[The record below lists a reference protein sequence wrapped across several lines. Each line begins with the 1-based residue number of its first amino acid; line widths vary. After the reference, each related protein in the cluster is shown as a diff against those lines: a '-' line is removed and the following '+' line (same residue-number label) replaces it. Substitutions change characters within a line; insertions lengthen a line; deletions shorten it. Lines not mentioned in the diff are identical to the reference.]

1 VGGCAVRR
9 VQRGPLGA
17 RATIAPADGFTIAN
31 GGFVSSD
38 GSSKAGGIVYLVGAG
53 PGDPGLITA
62 RGRDLI
68 AACDAIVHDALA
80 NPALYA
86 DTRAALYDVGKRGG
100 STDSARQDE
109 INGLLVRLA
118 REGKRVVR
126 LKGGDPFVFGRGSEE
141 AQALAA
147 AAIPFEVVPGVTAG
161 IAAPAY
167 AGIPVTHRG
176 MATSVTFVTGH
187 EDPTKGAPT
196 VDWSALARA
205 GGTLVLYM
213 GVRSLG
219 RIVRTLRDAG
229 MPADTPAAAVQWGT
243 RSDQRT
249 LVATL
254 STLEARV
261 DEAGLE
267 APVIFVI
274 GSVVSLRDEIAWLE
288 RRPLFGWR
296 VLVTRAQSPRS
307 SLAQALADA
316 GAEVVEAPATR
327 IEPLDP
333 GCVRGAIA
341 HLDAYDWI
349 IFTSQNGV
357 ELFWGA
363 LRDLGLDARAL
374 AGLRVAAVGPAT
386 TASLLGR
393 GIAVD
398 VTPERFV
405 AEGVLDA
412 LAARDDIAGTRVL
425 YVGADG
431 ARDVLPNGLT
441 AMGARVDFAP
451 IYRSVPD
458 AAGGDAIRA
467 FARGATERTLAAFTS
482 ASAVRA
488 CAEAAGEAKV
498 RVKAASIGPATTAA
512 AREAGLMV
520 CVEAARSTIPSLV
533 EAIVAYGLSD
543 TNEKSSGA
551 I

>member
-1 VGGCAVRR
+1 VTPEEPSETA
-9 VQRGPLGA
+9 
-17 RATIAPADGFTIAN
+17 
-31 GGFVSSD
+31 
-38 GSSKAGGIVYLVGAG
+38 GIVYLVGAG

-68 AACDAIVHDALA
+68 GECDAIVYDALA

-86 DTRAALYDVGKRGG
+86 DSRATLHDVGKRGG
-100 STDSARQDE
+100 STDSARQEE
-109 INGLLVRLA
+109 INRLLVSLA
-118 REGKRVVR
+118 RDGQRVVR

-147 AAIPFEVVPGVTAG
+147 AGIPFEVVPGVTAG

-176 MATSVTFVTGH
+176 AATSVTFVTGH

-219 RIVRTLRDAG
+219 RIARTLLAAG
-229 MPADTPAAAVQWGT
+229 MPMETPAAAVQWGT

-249 LVATL
+249 VVATL
-254 STLEARV
+254 STLEACV
-261 DEAGLE
+261 EEAGLE

-274 GSVVSLRDEIAWLE
+274 GQVVALRREIAWLE

-307 SLAQALADA
+307 SLARALSDA
-316 GAEVVEAPATR
+316 GADVVEAPATR

-357 ELFWGA
+357 ELFWAA
-363 LRDLGLDARAL
+363 LREMGLDARAL
-374 AGLRVAAVGPAT
+374 AAVRVAAVGPAT
-386 TASLLGR
+386 AAALLDH

-405 AEGVLDA
+405 AEGVLEA
-412 LAARDDIAGTRVL
+412 VAARDDVAGSRVL
-425 YVGADG
+425 YVAADG

-441 AMGARVDFAP
+441 TMGARVDVAP

-467 FARGATERTLAAFTS
+467 FAREATDRTLAAFTS

-488 CAEAAGEAKV
+488 FADAAGDARG
-498 RVKAASIGPATTAA
+498 RVAAASIGPATTAA
-512 AREAGLMV
+512 AREAGLTV
-520 CVEAARSTIPSLV
+520 CVEAARSTIPSLLD
-533 EAIVAYGLSD
+533 AIVAYGMSRA
-543 TNEKSSGA
+543 NENA
-551 I
+551 R

>member
-1 VGGCAVRR
+1 MT
-9 VQRGPLGA
+9 P
-17 RATIAPADGFTIAN
+17 DGTSEA
-31 GGFVSSD
+31 
-38 GSSKAGGIVYLVGAG
+38 AGIVYLVGAG

-86 DTRAALYDVGKRGG
+86 DARATLHDVGKRGG
-100 STDSARQDE
+100 STESTRQDE
-109 INGLLVRLA
+109 INNLLVRLA

-147 AAIPFEVVPGVTAG
+147 AGIPFEIVPGVTAG

-176 MATSVTFVTGH
+176 VATSVTFVTGH
-187 EDPTKGAPT
+187 EDPAKGAPT
-196 VDWSALARA
+196 VDWSALAHA

-219 RIVRTLRDAG
+219 RIVRTLRAAG
-229 MPADTPAAAVQWGT
+229 MSPDTPAAAVQWGT
-243 RSDQRT
+243 RADQRT

-254 STLEARV
+254 STLEKRV
-261 DEAGLE
+261 VDAGLE

-274 GSVVSLRDEIAWLE
+274 GGVVTLREEIAWLE

-307 SLAQALADA
+307 SLARALADA
-316 GAEVVEAPATR
+316 GADVVEAPATR

-357 ELFWGA
+357 EIFWAA
-363 LRDLGLDARAL
+363 LRDLNLDARAL
-374 AGLRVAAVGPAT
+374 AALRVTSVGPAT
-386 TASLLGR
+386 AAALLDH

-405 AEGVLDA
+405 AEGVLEA
-412 LAARDDIAGTRVL
+412 LAARDDVAGSRVL
-425 YVGADG
+425 YVAADG

-441 AMGARVDFAP
+441 AMGARVDVAP
-451 IYRSVPD
+451 VYRSVPD

-467 FARGATERTLAAFTS
+467 FARGATDRTIAAFTS

-488 CAEAAGEAKV
+488 FADASGEMKSRIA
-498 RVKAASIGPATTAA
+498 AASIGPATTAA
-512 AREAGLMV
+512 AREAGLAV

-533 EAIVAYGLSD
+533 DAIVAYGMSR
-543 TNEKSSGA
+543 TNENGR
-551 I
+551 